1 MSNDKLWHYL
11 EHHARLETFTGASF
25 GHIADRVLKQVD
37 ESLIRVDCLDLSF
50 VFLGLVVKDLLLDL
64 VRLLLAKVKWKPVC
78 EPFLGD

>member
-1 MSNDKLWHYL
+1 M
-11 EHHARLETFTGASF
+11 
-25 GHIADRVLKQVD
+25 D

-78 EPFLGD
+78 EPLFGDRGSHFVLCEGFQRQKVEGWVHVADFTGTRKPR